1 MFRRWPLLLLLLLA
15 ISASLHAAVDLVTL
29 PTRDATQLTIYNS
42 EDITM
47 VREHPRRSRIQVARR
62 SVVTA
67 WAGVE
72 GGVCWNFVG

>member
-1 MFRRWPLLLLLLLA
+1 MLRRWPFLILFLA
-15 ISASLHAAVDLVTL
+15 TPAFAAVDLVTL
-29 PTRDATQLTIYNS
+29 PTRESTQLTIYNS